1 MGAFAIGRAFVAAQ
15 RMGQV
20 ESARVDLHRI
30 PIMVDRDGDGPS
42 GAAPARSHA
51 PLCVLLLRAYEMC
64 DADIVR
70 EFFALMRFARRR
82 TLAHGASNLRKHT
95 AVSTSVASG
104 GFFVSGFLFRTQA
117 GAVFCVGRGRP
128 YNTRKGKAV
137 RRLCADLSLPTSLRC
152 IRKPFCSQ
160 RSDTCESNTDRRRA
174 GRPVMS

>member
-64 DADIVR
+64 DVDIVR

-82 TLAHGASNLRKHT
+82 TLAHGVSNLRKHT

-104 GFFVSGFLFRTQA
+104 GFFLCPDFYSRLKPAQCSASGGGGHTTPEREKPPA
-117 GAVFCVGRGRP
+117 DCVR
-128 YNTRKGKAV
+128 
-137 RRLCADLSLPTSLRC
+137 
-152 IRKPFCSQ
+152 I
-160 RSDTCESNTDRRRA
+160 
-174 GRPVMS
+174 

>member
-82 TLAHGASNLRKHT
+82 TLAHGASNLRTRT
-95 AVSTSVASG
+95 AVPTSVISG
-104 GFFVSGFLFRTQA
+104 GFFVPALSGRKLD
-117 GAVFCVGRGRP
+117 VSFCVGRGRR
-128 YNTRKGKAV
+128 YNTRKGKAA
-137 RRLCADLSLPTSLRC
+137 RRLYADLSLPTSLRC
-152 IRKPFCSQ
+152 IRKPFRSQ
-160 RSDTCESNTDRRRA
+160 RSDTCESNADRRRA
-174 GRPVMS
+174 GRPAMS